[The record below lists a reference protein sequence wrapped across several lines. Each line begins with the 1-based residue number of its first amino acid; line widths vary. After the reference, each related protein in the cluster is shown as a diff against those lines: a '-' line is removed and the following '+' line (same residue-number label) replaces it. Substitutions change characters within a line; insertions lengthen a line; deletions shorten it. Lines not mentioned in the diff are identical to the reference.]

1 MKPEEARKFF
11 PALERYVWLTHGGGS
26 PPSLR
31 VREAVEHA
39 AARPFRSAEDPWG
52 WAQEYYEDRS
62 ALLAG
67 LGRLVGAAGDDVTLT
82 RGTAQGLSFAR
93 GLDWG
98 PGDNIVSA
106 ELEFPANMYPWLA
119 LQTRGVELRL
129 VKPSDGR
136 IDPESVLDVMDD
148 RTKAVALSLVQ
159 FWNGFRIDAARI
171 GEQCRS
177 RGVAFVLDAAQAAG
191 VVRIDVDALNCD
203 LLAAGAIKWLQGPV
217 GIGFAYVRP
226 EVAERIDPPLV
237 GLGSM
242 ASHDYFQTGLEFAPG
257 ARRFQESACSFHDV
271 AGFRAAVDLLEDVG
285 LDVIEDIVLDHTA
298 YLGDGLVKRGYDVVE
313 PWPRKREESSGIVS
327 FRSSRFSSTEIVKA
341 LAEAGVLAHERG
353 DFVRFSPHYYNT
365 REEMDRALNA
375 LPS

>member
-1 MKPEEARKFF
+1 MRPDEARKFF

-31 VREAVEHA
+31 VREAVERA
-39 AARPFRSAEDPWG
+39 AARPFESEDPWA
-52 WAQEYYEDRS
+52 WAQEYYEDRNW
-62 ALLAG
+62 LLAA
-67 LGRLVGAAGDDVTLT
+67 LGRMVAATADDITLT

-106 ELEFPANMYPWLA
+106 ELEFPANLYPWLA

-136 IDPESVLDVMDD
+136 IEPESVFDVMDD
-148 RTKAVALSLVQ
+148 HTKAVALSLVQ
-159 FWNGFRIDAARI
+159 FWNGFRIDAPRI

-177 RGVAFVLDAAQAAG
+177 RGVAFVLDGAQAAG
-191 VVRIDVDALNCD
+191 VLRIDIETLRCD
-203 LLAAGAIKWLQGPV
+203 LLAAGSIKWLQGPV
-217 GIGFAYVRP
+217 GIGFAYVRSQL
-226 EVAERIDPPLV
+226 AERIDPPLV

-242 ASHDYFQTGLEFAPG
+242 ASHDYFETGLQFAPG

-271 AGFRAAVDLLEDVG
+271 AGFRAAVELLEAVG
-285 LDVIEDIVLDHTA
+285 FDTIDEIVLDLTA
-298 YLGDGLVKRGYDVVE
+298 YLGDGLIERGYDVVE

-327 FRSSRFSSTEIVKA
+327 FRSSRFTPTDIVKS
-341 LAEAGVLAHERG
+341 LAAKGVLAHERG

-365 REEMDRALNA
+365 RDEMDRALDA
-375 LPS
+375 LPT